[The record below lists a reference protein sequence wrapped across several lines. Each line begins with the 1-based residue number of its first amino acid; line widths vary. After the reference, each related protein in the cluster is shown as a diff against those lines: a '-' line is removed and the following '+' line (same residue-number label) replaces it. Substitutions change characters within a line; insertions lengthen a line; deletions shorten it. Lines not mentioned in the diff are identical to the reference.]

1 MAYLMQHK
9 GACGP
14 HLIIVPN
21 AVMVNWKAE
30 LMRWLPAFRCVYFLG
45 SMVPALAEWAAD
57 AACLCGHKHACDHAD
72 AITNWL

>member
-1 MAYLMQHK
+1 MALLAHLMEHK

-30 LMRWLPAFRCVYFLG
+30 LMRWLPSFRCVYFVG
-45 SMVPALAEWAAD
+45 SKVQHLFV
-57 AACLCGHKHACDHAD
+57 CDPGTRVSSCMHS
-72 AITNWL
+72 

>member
-1 MAYLMQHK
+1 MWVWRDQVMALLAYLMQHK

-45 SMVPALAEWAAD
+45 SKVRRLP
-57 AACLCGHKHACDHAD
+57 
-72 AITNWL
+72 N